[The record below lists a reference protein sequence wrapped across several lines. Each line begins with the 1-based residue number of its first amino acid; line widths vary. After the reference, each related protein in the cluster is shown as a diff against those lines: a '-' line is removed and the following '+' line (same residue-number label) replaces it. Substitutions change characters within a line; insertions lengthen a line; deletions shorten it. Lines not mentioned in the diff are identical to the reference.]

1 MKLSVS
7 HPNLTMVRFESNH
20 EVVEYQQ
27 HEREYVVDIDCPAT
41 VEIFFEPWKTK
52 PLVRVD
58 DHLIDYWLADVM
70 QYDHMIQ
77 MHWDEDFYVKY
88 QQRNI
93 QSKIEYLGLTK
104 QEDIDY
110 YLGINNSNLDIVEQI
125 KKHLE

>member
-1 MKLSVS
+1 MKISVS
-7 HPNLTMVRFESNH
+7 HPDITMVRFEINNQ
-20 EVVEYQQ
+20 VVEHKTQDRKYTIEIEQ
-27 HEREYVVDIDCPAT
+27 PAIIK
-41 VEIFFEPWKTK
+41 IFFEPWKTK
-52 PLVRVD
+52 PLVRID
-58 DHLIDYWLADVM
+58 DHLIDYWLANVM

-77 MHWDEDFYVKY
+77 FQWTDNFYSEY